1 MTVTDAMVEAV
12 WSHNQ
17 GSALITE
24 QCPFAEINGVWRRA
38 IRAALEAA
46 IAVMPV
52 PTDAEIERAID
63 RLELAT
69 IEWARS
75 NEPSR
80 TTASTGPL
88 GDKTVELHDA
98 LLRLIAAQREAAV
111 REALE
116 AVREYVGSAR
126 LLNDIINQK
135 GEPRFWPGVGETR
148 VALVRHI
155 DAMLTKE
162 AGNE

>member
-1 MTVTDAMVEAV
+1 MTTNDRLQEAIEKYGTPLSDNRVT
-12 WSHNQ
+12 
-17 GSALITE
+17 
-24 QCPFAEINGVWRRA
+24 INLDDIPRIAYRA
-38 IRAALEAA
+38 GIEAA
-46 IAVMPV
+46 IAVQPV

-98 LLRLIAAQREAAV
+98 LLRLIAAQRSAAQ

-116 AVREYVGSAR
+116 AVRAKLGKLRETFPPTPDYDSSERMIYGCGYDVG
-126 LLNDIINQK
+126 LLGIK
-135 GEPRFWPGVGETR
+135 
-148 VALVRHI
+148 RHI
-155 DAMLTKE
+155 DAELAKE
-162 AGNE
+162 DGNE